1 MSTLLEDPDFYCNS
15 TLEEEQIGNDNS
27 SKGWFVNVMSKY
39 KENVTHQHE
48 GVDGGFVV
56 DGGMTLM
63 TVSNN

>member
-1 MSTLLEDPDFYCNS
+1 MANRWHNIDETG
-15 TLEEEQIGNDNS
+15 TT
-27 SKGWFVNVMSKY
+27 Y